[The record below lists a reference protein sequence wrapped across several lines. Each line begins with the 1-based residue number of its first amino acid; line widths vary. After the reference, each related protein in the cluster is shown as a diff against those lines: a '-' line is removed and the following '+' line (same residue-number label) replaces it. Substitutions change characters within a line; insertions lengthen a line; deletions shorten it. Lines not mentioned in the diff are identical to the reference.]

1 MSVARS
7 DQSLLAR
14 WWWTVDRWQLT
25 ALVALMGFG
34 LILMLAASPSAA
46 GRIGIEDPF
55 LLARRQLMYVPLAA
69 LIMMALSLCTPRQVR
84 RIAALGLLASLLLIL
99 ATILGFGT
107 EIKGANRWLQLP
119 GLSLQPSEFAK
130 PCFAVM
136 AGWLLASWRTQV
148 GLPAAGIALVLWA
161 SLAGLLLLQP
171 DVGQALLVTGIFGV
185 QLFLAGLPM
194 ILVMVGIVAAVG
206 FMIAAYFLFP
216 HVSERIDSFLG
227 HGGTGDSYQID
238 RSLEAFRNGGFWGR
252 GPGEGHVKDKLP
264 DVHSDFI
271 FAVAGEEFGIVVC
284 LAVVALFA
292 FVVLRG
298 LVKAMG
304 DQSLFV
310 LLAAAG
316 LATQMGLQSL
326 INMASSLSL
335 IPTKGMTLPFIS
347 YGGSSYLALALAMGM
362 LLALTRRRPSA
373 EVVR

>member
-1 MSVARS
+1 MSLARS

-25 ALVALMGFG
+25 AIVAIMGFG

-46 GRIGIEDPF
+46 GRIGIDDPF

-69 LIMMALSLCTPRQVR
+69 IIILGVSLATPRLVR

-99 ATILGFGT
+99 ATLNMGT
-107 EIKGANRWLQLP
+107 EIKGASRWLQLP
-119 GLSLQPSEFAK
+119 GFSLQPSEFAK

-136 AGWLLASWRTQV
+136 VAWLLASWRTSV
-148 GLPAAGIALVLWA
+148 GLPAGLIAVVLWA
-161 SLAGLLLLQP
+161 CLIGLLLMQP
-171 DVGQALLVTGIFGV
+171 DVGQALLVTGIFGAEI
-185 QLFLAGLPM
+185 FLAGLSM
-194 ILVMVGIVAAVG
+194 IWVAAG
-206 FMIAAYFLFP
+206 LIAAVSFLVATYFLFP
-216 HVSERIDSFLG
+216 HVTERIDGFLG
-227 HGGTGDSYQID
+227 NEGGSDRYQID
-238 RSLEAFRNGGFWGR
+238 RSLEAFKNGGLWGR
-252 GPGEGHVKDKLP
+252 GPGEGQVKDHLP

-271 FAVAGEEFGIVVC
+271 LAVAGEEFGLIVC

-298 LVKAMG
+298 LTKAMA

-310 LLAAAG
+310 LLATAG
-316 LATQMGLQSL
+316 LVTQVGMQAL

-362 LLALTRRRPSA
+362 LLALTRRRPSS
-373 EVVR
+373 ELPQ

>member
-1 MSVARS
+1 MSLARS

-25 ALVALMGFG
+25 AIVVLMGFG

-46 GRIGIEDPF
+46 GRIGIDDPF

-69 LIMMALSLCTPRQVR
+69 IIILGVSLATPRQVR
-84 RIAALGLLASLLLIL
+84 RIAALGMAASLLLIV
-99 ATILGFGT
+99 ATLGMGT
-107 EIKGANRWLQLP
+107 EIKGASRWLQLP
-119 GLSLQPSEFAK
+119 GFSLQPSEFAK

-136 AGWLLASWRTQV
+136 AAWLLASWRTNV
-148 GLPAAGIALVLWA
+148 GLPAVAIAVLLWGLVV
-161 SLAGLLLLQP
+161 GLLLMQP

-194 ILVMVGIVAAVG
+194 ILVAFGAIAGVSFLVAT
-206 FMIAAYFLFP
+206 YFLFP
-216 HVSERIDSFLG
+216 HVTERIDGFLG
-227 HGGTGDSYQID
+227 NAGGSDRYQID
-238 RSLEAFRNGGFWGR
+238 RSLEAFKNGGLWGR
-252 GPGEGHVKDKLP
+252 GPGEGQVKDKLP

-271 FAVAGEEFGIVVC
+271 LAVAGEEFGLIVC
-284 LAVVALFA
+284 LALVSVFA

-298 LVKAMG
+298 LMKAMG
-304 DQSLFV
+304 DQSLYV

-316 LATQMGLQSL
+316 LVTQVGLQAL

-362 LLALTRRRPSA
+362 LLALTRRRPSS
-373 EVVR
+373 ELPQ

>member
-1 MSVARS
+1 MSLARS

-25 ALVALMGFG
+25 AIVVLMGFG

-46 GRIGIEDPF
+46 GRIGIDDPF

-69 LIMMALSLCTPRQVR
+69 ILILGVSLATPRQVR
-84 RIAALGLLASLLLIL
+84 RIAALGMAASLLLIV
-99 ATILGFGT
+99 ATLGMGT
-107 EIKGANRWLQLP
+107 EIKGASRWLQLP
-119 GLSLQPSEFAK
+119 GFSLQPSEFAK

-136 AGWLLASWRTQV
+136 AAWLLASWRTNV
-148 GLPAAGIALVLWA
+148 GLPAVAIAVLLWG
-161 SLAGLLLLQP
+161 LTVGLLLMQP

-194 ILVMVGIVAAVG
+194 ILVAFGAIAGVSFLVAT
-206 FMIAAYFLFP
+206 YFLFP
-216 HVSERIDSFLG
+216 HVTERIDGFLG
-227 HGGTGDSYQID
+227 NAGGSDRYQID
-238 RSLEAFRNGGFWGR
+238 RSLEAFKNGGLWGR
-252 GPGEGHVKDKLP
+252 GPGEGQVKDKLP

-271 FAVAGEEFGIVVC
+271 LAVAGEEFGLIVC
-284 LAVVALFA
+284 LALVAVFA

-298 LVKAMG
+298 LMKAMG
-304 DQSLFV
+304 DQSLYV

-316 LATQMGLQSL
+316 LVTQVGLQAL

-362 LLALTRRRPSA
+362 LLALTRRRPSS
-373 EVVR
+373 ELPQ